1 MKVLLAATSSESRS
15 GASKCL
21 LDLAQGLQKNGI
33 AVCVLLP
40 QKGNLGQ
47 ELALKKIPYKM
58 IHEYQCWYQDQNP
71 QSPLKITLKSLLN
84 IITSIQITCFIRKE
98 KIDIVHINA
107 STSYTAAYA
116 ARWSH
121 KKLVWHIREF
131 FEEDL
136 KITFANPK
144 KSYQLIAKADE
155 IIAISESVKRKW
167 EPLLGRSVQVIYD
180 GVKLSDYKVE
190 KKQYDS
196 KAVHVLIY
204 GRIVP
209 GKGQLFFFEAMK
221 EALKHSKANI
231 QIEWAGM
238 IEDASYYK
246 EIDTVIQNS
255 DLKEKTSYL
264 GEIRDIKKVLQ
275 HTDIVCV
282 CSKQEGFGR
291 TTVEAMLAKC
301 LVIGADTGATKELI
315 RDGENG
321 YLYREGSKESFV
333 DVMCQAVCN
342 IEASRKIA
350 WEASKEAEQKYD
362 AKRNLQEIIALYKR
376 L

>member
-21 LDLAQGLQKNGI
+21 LDLAQGLQKNDI

-40 QKGNLGQ
+40 KRGNLEQ
-47 ELALKKIPYKM
+47 ELALRKIPYKT
-58 IHEYQCWYQDQNP
+58 IHEHQCWYQDQKP
-71 QSPLKITLKSLLN
+71 QGLLKIRLKSLFN
-84 IITSIQITCFIRKE
+84 IITSIQIACLIRKE

-107 STSYTAAYA
+107 STAYTAAYA
-116 ARWSH
+116 AHWSH
-121 KKLVWHIREF
+121 RKLVWHIREF
-131 FEEDL
+131 LEEGL
-136 KITFANPK
+136 KVTFVNPK
-144 KSYQLIAKADE
+144 KSYQLIAKADQV
-155 IIAISESVKRKW
+155 IAISKSVKEKW
-167 EPLLGRSVQVIYD
+167 EPLLGRDIQVIYD

-190 KKQYDS
+190 KKQYDH

-221 EALKHSKANI
+221 EVLRHSKANI

-238 IEDASYYK
+238 IEDASYCK
-246 EIDTVIQNS
+246 EINTVIQNS
-255 DLKEKTSYL
+255 VLKEKTSYL

-282 CSKQEGFGR
+282 CSEQEGFGR

-315 RDGENG
+315 RDGKNG
-321 YLYREGSKESFV
+321 YLYREGSKESFA
-333 DVMCQAVCN
+333 DVMCQAIFN
-342 IEASRKIA
+342 IEVSRKIA
-350 WEASKEAEQKYD
+350 WKASKEAEQKYD
-362 AKRNLQEIIALYKR
+362 AKRNLQEIIALYER